1 MAFIIVVW
9 FSWLVL
15 MALDAKRWS
24 LSHMP
29 EALNY
34 AGAVLIPIGLS
45 QTNIPAEAYLLL
57 LSRWTRRTCKTCPLD
72 RRDPV
77 RESDSE

>member
-34 AGAVLIPIGLS
+34 AGAVLIP
-45 QTNIPAEAYLLL
+45 Q
-57 LSRWTRRTCKTCPLD
+57 
-72 RRDPV
+72 
-77 RESDSE
+77 SDSLSSGLPSGRIHLPHR